1 MSAVM
6 TDGEEEDREG
16 GPVPGYLMA
25 QLNTFI
31 TTVSLKMFPITLQNL
46 QILH

>member
-1 MSAVM
+1 MM
-6 TDGEEEDREG
+6 TDGEEEDGEG

-31 TTVSLKMFPITLQNL
+31 TTVSLKMFPITFV
-46 QILH
+46 QID